1 MRSLVGSL
9 TLGLLLSV
17 GALANPVSLSF
28 SNEPGA
34 SVTFTPGSTVTF
46 EFAQPDPT
54 GYDFVIT
61 GGTGFPDPV
70 LPLKGF
76 IDGTFSF
83 LASDITTSGGVQNAP
98 VTSVGG
104 LLRIDDGTGQF
115 FTAVLDIVSIST
127 FQTGTVLNGSA
138 VVNLSNFS
146 YAGTDANLLYLT
158 NFPAGILT
166 ASLTFLPSQTLTT
179 IANGTDPLST
189 LSYSGTLSAVPEPT
203 FYGLL
208 SAGVAGLIFFAR
220 RRKVEAANN

>member
-9 TLGLLLSV
+9 TLVLLLSV

-34 SVTFTPGSTVTF
+34 SVTFTPGSTVNF
-46 EFAQPDPT
+46 EFAEEPGGFDFELT
-54 GYDFVIT
+54 GSA
-61 GGTGFPDPV
+61 GFPGPV
-70 LPLKGF
+70 GPLKGF

-83 LASDITTSGGVQNAP
+83 LTSDITTSGSVQSAP
-98 VTSVGG
+98 VTSAGG

-138 VVNLSNFS
+138 AVNLSNFS
-146 YAGTDANLLYLT
+146 YSGTDTNLLFLS
-158 NFPAGILT
+158 NFPGGILT
-166 ASLTFLPSQTLTT
+166 ASLTFLPSQTLTA
-179 IANGTDPLST
+179 IANATDPIST
-189 LSYSGTLSAVPEPT
+189 LSYSGTLTAVPEPT

-220 RRKVEAANN
+220 RRKVEAADN